1 MCGLS
6 KCRSGVSRDAT
17 ATPPMKTEYPAQ
29 VLADV
34 QNPHFASFLDGTRWV
49 AASIV
54 FLGHLRDP
62 LFLGYGNLSAAE
74 RNPLV
79 QAWYFV
85 TGWFGPAVIVFFVL
99 SGYLVGGIASARASV
114 GSFSIGNY
122 AVDRVSR
129 LYVAFLPALVLT
141 AVLDVAGSIWF
152 ADTGFWTHQHPML
165 AEKVSSAPFG
175 SLLTPSLFFGN
186 LLMLQTIAVPTFGSN
201 MPLWTI
207 SLEFWFYAVFGLG
220 ALVALSKPRRQRVLF
235 AIGLL
240 LLALL
245 LGKSFLIYMG
255 LWLIG
260 VASAFVPWRFFEKPW
275 LAGFAFFG
283 VLVATRL
290 FQEALGQLSWG
301 TWLRDYAVAFS
312 FAWWLVSM
320 RSTHFRLL
328 GLTGRVN
335 RFMADFSYS
344 LYLIHFPLMLFLLG
358 ALHDTGQLESIARG
372 YSPTSSTGL
381 ALHAILVIAI
391 YLCAWLFASL
401 TEHRTHLVRARLKSL
416 VSRTRLPDNA
426 VS

>member
-1 MCGLS
+1 MT
-6 KCRSGVSRDAT
+6 RV
-17 ATPPMKTEYPAQ
+17 KTDYPAK

-34 QNPHFASFLDGTRWV
+34 QNPHFASFLDCMRWV

-62 LFLGYGNLSAAE
+62 LFLGYGSLSEAE

-114 GSFSIGNY
+114 GSFSIGSY
-122 AVDRVSR
+122 AIDRVSR

-175 SLLTPSLFFGN
+175 SLLTPGLFIGN
-186 LLMLQTIAVPTFGSN
+186 LFMLQTIAMPTFGSN

-207 SLEFWFYAVFGLG
+207 SLEFWFYAVFGF
-220 ALVALSKPRRQRVLF
+220 ASLVVLAKPGRQRILP

-240 LLALL
+240 LLIVL

-260 VASAFVPWRFFEKPW
+260 VASAFVPWRTLEKPL
-275 LAGFAFFG
+275 LAGLAFLG

-290 FQEALGQLSWG
+290 FQEAIRDLAWG
-301 TWLRDYAVAFS
+301 IWLHDYSVALS

-320 RSTHFRLL
+320 RSTRFQLL
-328 GLTGRVN
+328 GRTAWVN
-335 RFMADFSYS
+335 RVMADFSYS
-344 LYLIHFPLMLFLLG
+344 LYLIHFPLMLFFLG
-358 ALHDTGQLESIARG
+358 ALHATGQFESIARG
-372 YSPTSSTGL
+372 YSPTDSTGL
-381 ALHAILVIAI
+381 AIHAIVIVAI

-401 TEHRTHLVRARLKSL
+401 TERTTPFVRARLKL
-416 VSRTRLPDNA
+416 LFSRNTMPDNA
-426 VS
+426 VG

>member
-1 MCGLS
+1 M
-6 KCRSGVSRDAT
+6 
-17 ATPPMKTEYPAQ
+17 TPVKAEYPAQ

-34 QNPHFASFLDGTRWV
+34 QNPHFASFLDCTRWV

-62 LFLGYGNLSAAE
+62 LFLGYGSLTAAE

-114 GSFSIGNY
+114 GSFSIGSY
-122 AVDRVSR
+122 AIDRVSR

-165 AEKVSSAPFG
+165 AEKVSSEPFA
-175 SLLTPSLFFGN
+175 SLLTPGLFFGN
-186 LLMLQTIAVPTFGSN
+186 LLMLQTIAMPTFGSN

-220 ALVALSKPRRQRVLF
+220 ALVALSKPGRQRILP
-235 AIGLL
+235 AMGLL
-240 LLALL
+240 LLVVL
-245 LGKSFLIYMG
+245 LGKSFVAYMG
-255 LWLIG
+255 LWVIG
-260 VASAFVPWRFFEKPW
+260 VAASFVPWRSIERPF
-275 LAGFAFFG
+275 LAGLAFLS
-283 VLVATRL
+283 VLVCIRF
-290 FQEALGQLSWG
+290 FQGAINSEPWG
-301 TWLRDYAVAFS
+301 IWLRDYGVALS

-320 RSTHFRLL
+320 RSTRLAIL
-328 GLTGRVN
+328 RSTGVVN

-358 ALHDTGQLESIARG
+358 ALHATEKFEAIARG
-372 YSPTSSTGL
+372 YSPTSSEGL
-381 ALHAILVIAI
+381 GVQAAVIVLT
-391 YLCAWLFASL
+391 YVLAWLFATL
-401 TEHRTHLVRARLKSL
+401 TERRTSWVRARLKQL
-416 VSRTRLPDNA
+416 LPRTAMASTSTGLPRE
-426 VS
+426 SQ

>member
-1 MCGLS
+1 MTLVTT
-6 KCRSGVSRDAT
+6 K
-17 ATPPMKTEYPAQ
+17 YPAQ
-29 VLADV
+29 VLVDV
-34 QNPHFASFLDGTRWV
+34 QNPHFASFLDCTRWV

-62 LFLGYGNLSAAE
+62 LFLGYGSLSEAE

-114 GSFSIGNY
+114 GRFSIDSY

-141 AVLDVAGSIWF
+141 AVLDVTGSIWF

-165 AEKVSSAPFG
+165 AEKVSSEPFG
-175 SLLTPSLFFGN
+175 SLLTPGLFVGN
-186 LLMLQTIAVPTFGSN
+186 LLMLQTIAMPTFGSN

-220 ALVALSKPRRQRVLF
+220 ALVALSKPGRQRILPVL
-235 AIGLL
+235 GLL
-240 LLALL
+240 LLVVL
-245 LGKSFLIYMG
+245 LGRGFLIHMG

-260 VASAFVPWRFFEKPW
+260 VAAAFVPWRALEKPP
-275 LAGFAFFG
+275 LAGLVFLG

-290 FQEALGQLSWG
+290 FQTAIGEMASGI
-301 TWLRDYAVAFS
+301 WLRDYAVALS

-320 RSTHFRLL
+320 RSTRFEML
-328 GLTGRVN
+328 GSVGAAN

-358 ALHDTGQLESIARG
+358 ALHATGQFEGIARG
-372 YSPTSSTGL
+372 YSPTSLGGL
-381 ALHAILVIAI
+381 GVQAIVIVTTYTTAWGFANFTERRTPAVRTWLKRLVVP
-391 YLCAWLFASL
+391 SV
-401 TEHRTHLVRARLKSL
+401 TVKTRGAR
-416 VSRTRLPDNA
+416 
-426 VS
+426 

>member
-1 MCGLS
+1 MTL
-6 KCRSGVSRDAT
+6 A
-17 ATPPMKTEYPAQ
+17 KTEYPAQ

-34 QNPHFASFLDGTRWV
+34 QNPRFASFLDCTRWV

-62 LFLGYGNLSAAE
+62 LFLGYGSLTAAE

-114 GSFSIGNY
+114 GSFSINSY

-165 AEKVSSAPFG
+165 GEKVSSEPFA
-175 SLLTPSLFFGN
+175 SLLTPGLFFGN
-186 LLMLQTIAVPTFGSN
+186 LLMLQTIAMPTFGSN

-220 ALVALSKPRRQRVLF
+220 SVVWLAKAGWPRISC

-240 LLALL
+240 LVSLL
-245 LGKSFLIYMG
+245 LGGKFFGYMG
-255 LWLIG
+255 LWMIG
-260 VASAFVPWRFFEKPW
+260 VAVAFVPWRAIEAPR
-275 LAGFAFFG
+275 LAGMGFLC
-283 VLVATRL
+283 VLVGTRF
-290 FQEALGQLSWG
+290 FQGAINSEPWG
-301 TWLRDYAVAFS
+301 IWVRDYGVAIS

-320 RSTHFRLL
+320 RSTRLTVL
-328 GLTGRVN
+328 GRTSTAN

-358 ALHDTGQLESIARG
+358 ALHATGQFESIARG
-372 YSPTSSTGL
+372 YSPTSPEGL
-381 ALHAILVIAI
+381 GVQAVVIVMT
-391 YLCAWLFASL
+391 YPLAWLFAKL
-401 TEHRTHLVRARLKSL
+401 TERRTPWVRAKLKQALEGSATA
-416 VSRTRLPDNA
+416 SARMP
-426 VS
+426 